1 MTMQGTSPSDV
12 ALWLNDE
19 PVTAMSLLKAI
30 RKSVKLDLVVRELI
44 LEKTLSNIQLSPDK
58 QLELMSEYRKN
69 QNLEEDEGFADF
81 LNKKNLNM
89 KLLQEI
95 IERPVKVVK
104 YREERW
110 GPRAESI
117 YLKNKESFEF
127 FTYRRLQA
135 VNASVMQEVY
145 FRIKDEEESWTDLAK
160 QFPGT
165 DFDARQNLIPV
176 SNIEPPLVDAL
187 RRAGIGKVIR
197 PMRFSG
203 GLVVVAEL
211 EAIKTSSFNEETR
224 NQILIQEF
232 ENWISDEV
240 KKLTAKLKFE
250 S

>member
-1 MTMQGTSPSDV
+1 
-12 ALWLNDE
+12 
-19 PVTAMSLLKAI
+19 
-30 RKSVKLDLVVRELI
+30 
-44 LEKTLSNIQLSPDK
+44 
-58 QLELMSEYRKN
+58 
-69 QNLEEDEGFADF
+69 
-81 LNKKNLNM
+81 M